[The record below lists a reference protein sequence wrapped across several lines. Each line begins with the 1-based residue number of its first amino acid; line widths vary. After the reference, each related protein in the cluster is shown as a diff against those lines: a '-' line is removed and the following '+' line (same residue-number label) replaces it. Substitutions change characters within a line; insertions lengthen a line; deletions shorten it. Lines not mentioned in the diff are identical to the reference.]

1 MFYDGVCA
9 LCDRSVRLLIRIDRR
24 RVLSYAPLQGETFA
38 RLAERV
44 DLPAGL
50 DSMVYVRG
58 LDTDEPQVFVYSDG
72 SLQILRDVG
81 GFWRVVSW
89 LRVVPRPLRNAVYR
103 WIARHRYKWFG
114 RYDECRLP
122 SPKQAEQLLP

>member
-1 MFYDGVCA
+1 
-9 LCDRSVRLLIRIDRR
+9 RLLIRIDRR

-89 LRVVPRPLRNAVYR
+89 LRVVPRPLRNA
-103 WIARHRYKWFG
+103 
-114 RYDECRLP
+114 
-122 SPKQAEQLLP
+122 